1 MQEARKQLEKASPR
15 RTPNRVSTIIT
26 KPSSSR
32 EVSYRDRSNLDLQS
46 SNSEVPES
54 QPTTGNI
61 DLPIT
66 GEEAFIENLAA
77 FADGQDLKVEFN
89 PVICGRTVPL
99 FRLWKIVR
107 SDEFGGFNE
116 VTKQHLWP
124 LVSRKLDFND
134 YTCSKAARDLESC
147 YRKILLAFDE
157 GQDEYYETTE
167 LSESEEQAMIESQLR
182 KTAARETQ
190 RTTEI
195 PLEDDSEGENRGY
208 SDDLDMP
215 LSLPLQQSPVSTSK
229 RRLDNSHSSHG
240 ASSLAR
246 SHSKRQRIEKGKGR
260 ELEIPSTP
268 EEHIDNEQH
277 PQSAGKIE
285 QLEFASPIVP
295 EPEEEDSDPGLFMS
309 SFNGKNLSPTPTR
322 AVRRIIEPETQDFHF
337 SLPRHDEFESPLPPS
352 FSSRSEK
359 TRNENRSSVTRDS
372 LTQDPSTQSQT
383 EYERATELGSFIERY
398 ISLGYSQDQIILAL
412 DATTMNT
419 GDVGIVLE
427 KLSDGDGIPE
437 YIQGVW
443 TSWDDEALEGEDHP
457 GFEKVVEKHGM
468 GRVAVRRRFLADQRV
483 ARNLL
488 SRGTIDTQR
497 YA

>member
-1 MQEARKQLEKASPR
+1 MQEARKQLEKASPG
-15 RTPNRVSTIIT
+15 RTPNRVSTIIA

-32 EVSYRDRSNLDLQS
+32 EDSYRDRSNSHLQL
-46 SNSEVPES
+46 SNNQVPES
-54 QPTTGNI
+54 QPPTVNE

-66 GEEAFIENLAA
+66 GEEAFIENLTA

-99 FRLWKIVR
+99 FKLWKIVR
-107 SDEFGGFNE
+107 SDEFGGFDE
-116 VTKQHLWP
+116 VTKKRLWP

-134 YTCSKAARDLESC
+134 HTSSKAAGDLESY
-147 YRKILLAFDE
+147 YRKILLSFDE

-190 RTTEI
+190 RTTAT
-195 PLEDDSEGENRGY
+195 PLEDDSEGEKRGY
-208 SDDLDMP
+208 LDDPDMP

-229 RRLDNSHSSHG
+229 RRLENIPSNHG
-240 ASSLAR
+240 ASSLAW
-246 SHSKRQRIEKGKGR
+246 SPSKRQRIEKEKGR

-268 EEHIDNEQH
+268 EEQVDNEQH

-285 QLEFASPIVP
+285 QLKFASPIVT
-295 EPEEEDSDPGLFMS
+295 EPEEEDSDPELFRS
-309 SFNGKNLSPTPTR
+309 SFKGKNLSPTPTR
-322 AVRRIIEPETQDFHF
+322 PARRIIEPETQDFDF
-337 SLPRHDEFESPLPPS
+337 SLPRRDEIESPLPPS

-359 TRNENRSSVTRDS
+359 TRNENRSFVTRDS
-372 LTQDPSTQSQT
+372 LNQDPSTQPQR
-383 EYERATELGSFIERY
+383 EYEGATELNAFIERY
-398 ISLGYSQDQIILAL
+398 ISLGYSQDHIIQAL

-427 KLSDGDGIPE
+427 NLSHDDSIPE

-443 TSWDDEALEGEDHP
+443 TSWDDEAVEGEDQP
-457 GFEKVVEKHGM
+457 RYEKVVEKHGM
-468 GRVAVRRRFLADQRV
+468 ARVAVRRRFLADQRV

-488 SRGTIDTQR
+488 SRGATDT
-497 YA
+497 